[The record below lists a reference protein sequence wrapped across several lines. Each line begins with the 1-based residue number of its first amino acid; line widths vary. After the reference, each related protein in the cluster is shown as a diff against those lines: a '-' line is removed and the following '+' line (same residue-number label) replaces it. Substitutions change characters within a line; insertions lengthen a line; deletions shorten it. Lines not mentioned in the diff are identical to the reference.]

1 MQQRLIPLLT
11 PRPCRDAAC
20 PVFDGAPR
28 LVNCCPIE
36 PRQRRREGLPLAPDQ
51 SPVPGRRDSRRL
63 ALVSE
68 EARSVR
74 MAGVALGPA
83 GAAGTFPRAGAGAGA
98 RLSCRYRCL
107 LVLVYCLE
115 QLLCRVFFNQ
125 KEKQ

>member
-1 MQQRLIPLLT
+1 M
-11 PRPCRDAAC
+11 
-20 PVFDGAPR
+20 
-28 LVNCCPIE
+28 
-36 PRQRRREGLPLAPDQ
+36 
-51 SPVPGRRDSRRL
+51 PGRRDSRRL

-83 GAAGTFPRAGAGAGA
+83 GAAGTFPRAGAGA

-125 KEKQ
+125 EKQ